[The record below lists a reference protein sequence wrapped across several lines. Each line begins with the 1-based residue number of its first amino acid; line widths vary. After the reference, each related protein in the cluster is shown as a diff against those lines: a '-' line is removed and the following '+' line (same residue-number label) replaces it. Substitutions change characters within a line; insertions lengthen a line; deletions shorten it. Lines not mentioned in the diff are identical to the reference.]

1 MLRALVIDIT
11 VTNQIHVSWLAP
23 NVLERINLQC
33 YFHDYIE
40 GQAGGEVVE
49 RKDPVS
55 SIGTQLVTEY
65 LDAVDDVRYVLIQ
78 ARCAESWV
86 EP

>member
-49 RKDPVS
+49 
-55 SIGTQLVTEY
+55 
-65 LDAVDDVRYVLIQ
+65 
-78 ARCAESWV
+78 
-86 EP
+86 